1 MEIEE
6 NIFSKTKR
14 KKTFKIFLD
23 EKNLPFDDAFD
34 HFVFVSVSTARLR
47 RRLLYIIKDDR
58 SEKL

>member
-34 HFVFVSVSTARLR
+34 HFVFVCLHCTPEAAFALHNKR
-47 RRLLYIIKDDR
+47 
-58 SEKL
+58 